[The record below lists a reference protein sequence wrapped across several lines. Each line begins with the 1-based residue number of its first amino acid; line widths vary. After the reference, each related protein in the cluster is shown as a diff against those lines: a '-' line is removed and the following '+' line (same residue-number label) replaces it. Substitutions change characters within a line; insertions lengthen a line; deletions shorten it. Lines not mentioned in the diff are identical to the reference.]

1 MKPDTMISVIGSGT
15 IGSYA
20 AYLLAK
26 QGEEVKL
33 YEEHEKIGIPCHCT
47 GIVTSYLQD
56 IIKLPKK
63 LIVNKLRHVKVVA
76 PNGKS
81 IVLGSKDIVLDRIGF
96 DVFLAEKAAKEGA
109 EIVYGHRFEEIKDN
123 KMIFKNNNEIK
134 KIKSDM
140 IVGADGPDSRVRNYV
155 YKKQISKWIGV
166 QTVQKAEYEKDT
178 FEVYFGNDLCP
189 EFFAWVVPESE
200 ESAIVGLATK
210 KTPSIFFERF
220 MKMRFGEDY
229 KQNILSWRGG
239 MIPEYDKDI
248 ATQKGNIFLVG
259 DAATHV
265 KATTGGGII
274 PGMRAAEALAD
285 SIKNKKDYNKEWRK
299 KVGKDLW
306 MHLKIREILN
316 RFSDEDY
323 NYLIE
328 LMEQERISS
337 MLSKHEREYPSQ
349 FMAKMLLKEPR
360 FLYFIKHL
368 F

>member
-1 MKPDTMISVIGSGT
+1 MISIVGSGT

-26 QGEEVKL
+26 QGEDVKL
-33 YEEHEKIGIPCHCT
+33 FEEHEKVGIPCHCT

-56 IIKLPKK
+56 MIKLPKK
-63 LIVNKLRHVKVVA
+63 LVVNKLKHVKVVA

-96 DVFLAEKAAKEGA
+96 DVFLAEKAVKEGA
-109 EIVYGHRFEEIKDN
+109 EVVYGHRFEEIKNNDL
-123 KMIFKNNNEIK
+123 IFKNKDEIK
-134 KIKSDM
+134 KIKTDI
-140 IVGADGPDSRVRNYV
+140 IVGADGPDSRIRKYV
-155 YKKQISKWIGV
+155 YDRPISKWIGV

-200 ESAIVGLATK
+200 DSAIVGLAAK
-210 KTPSIFFERF
+210 KTPNIFFERF
-220 MKMRFGEDY
+220 MKMRFGENY
-229 KQNILSWRGG
+229 KQGITSWRGG
-239 MIPEYDKDI
+239 MIPEYDSKI
-248 ATQKGNIFLVG
+248 NTQKDNIYLVG

-274 PGMRAAEALAD
+274 PGMKAAEALAD
-285 SIKNKKDYNKEWRK
+285 SIKNKKDYDSEWRK
-299 KVGKDLW
+299 RTGKDLW
-306 MHLKIREILN
+306 LHLKMRQTLN
-316 RFSDEDY
+316 KFSDKDY
-323 NYLIE
+323 NYLIK
-328 LMEQERISS
+328 LMDQERISS

-349 FMAKMLLKEPR
+349 FMARLVLKEPR
-360 FLYFIKHL
+360 LLYFMKHL